1 MWAYQAPELWF
12 ADFDKDGQE
21 ELAFALANERG
32 SMVWRESLY
41 LIELDTLTCS
51 RLTFQTPIG
60 LTASYDPDS
69 MTLYAAAGH
78 QVLVMDESWVEGAP
92 ILDGRLENSV
102 QMEFSFENGQIRCQM
117 GYVPSEAP
125 MSNPAVVDCIVSF
138 QDGQFVLTEPTFSPN
153 TLTAPG
159 CLLLWTTNNGQV
171 MQASTQEEYE
181 AGGTPYGDE
190 DGYLFYRF

>member
-1 MWAYQAPELWF
+1 MSWLLPWQMNGVPWYGGDSVPDRTGY
-12 ADFDKDGQE
+12 ADLQQTNLSDPHRIDSQLRPGQ
-21 ELAFALANERG
+21 
-32 SMVWRESLY
+32 
-41 LIELDTLTCS
+41 
-51 RLTFQTPIG
+51 
-60 LTASYDPDS
+60 YDPLCCS
-69 MTLYAAAGH
+69 GH
-78 QVLVMDESWVEGAP
+78 QILVMDESWVEGAP

-171 MQASTQEEYE
+171 MQPPPRKSMNPAVRPMETRMASSFT
-181 AGGTPYGDE
+181 ASKALPPY
-190 DGYLFYRF
+190 LLSSIS

>member
-1 MWAYQAPELWF
+1 
-12 ADFDKDGQE
+12 
-21 ELAFALANERG
+21 
-32 SMVWRESLY
+32 
-41 LIELDTLTCS
+41 
-51 RLTFQTPIG
+51 
-60 LTASYDPDS
+60 
-69 MTLYAAAGH
+69 
-78 QVLVMDESWVEGAP
+78 
-92 ILDGRLENSV
+92 
-102 QMEFSFENGQIRCQM
+102 
-117 GYVPSEAP
+117 
-125 MSNPAVVDCIVSF
+125 MSNPAVVDCIVLF